1 LAVARQ
7 GARASRG
14 WMCRRAGAIVL
25 VLLFHAPLFA
35 QASSLLLPSAV
46 AYDAAG
52 DMFFVDTNR
61 NQVFEVS
68 LAGTL
73 TTVAGTGTQG
83 FGGDGAAATGAL
95 LNAPQGIAIGSD
107 GTVYVSDTGNQRIRA
122 ISNGQIA
129 TFAGTGIA
137 GFSGD
142 GASALAATLSKPTGL
157 AIDAQGALLLCDTD
171 NHRLRRISAGV
182 ITTVAGSGVQG
193 FAGDNAAATAAELDS
208 PAGVAVSADGSLYIA
223 DTHNHRLRLISPSG
237 IIQTFAGTGAAGYS
251 GDTGQATAAQLS
263 SPRSVTIDAAGD
275 VIFSDSNNHRIRS
288 INPQGTITT
297 IAGSNWQGLAADGS
311 VATGSPLNT
320 PRGVTLS
327 SFNAPVFADMPNY
340 LVREVAANGNI
351 YTIAIPQPP
360 RSSIV
365 TVTALPSITYGQGSA
380 TITVSGSVPTPQ
392 GTVKLLDN
400 GVTTNTATLSAGAT
414 TISLASL
421 NAGSHSLSSVYA
433 GDGLNPASTS
443 ATSTLQILQSAS
455 TTTLQTIGQSSY
467 AGLPLL
473 LTATVSPASAGNP
486 TGEVDFLDGTTLAAK
501 ATLVNGLATGTYLA
515 PAQGNHTVIAQYAGD
530 TNFLPSSSA
539 ATTVAIAAMPDFS
552 LSATSTSQTVQGGLI
567 ATYPLLVSSQGGA
580 FTGSVTFSVSGL
592 QAGSTASF
600 SPSLTVPGAN
610 GATVVMSIQTVPNTA
625 SSSPQPSPSQKQ
637 DNDTLAFLLA
647 MPLLLSRSLRR
658 RISQR
663 KLDILPIILSLL
675 LLGSL
680 GCGARTISSST
691 EGDKSYSLTITATST
706 NLAGASVAHTTVV
719 SLVVE

>member
-1 LAVARQ
+1 MAVAMQ

-14 WMCRRAGAIVL
+14 WMCRLAGVIVL
-25 VLLFHAPLFA
+25 MLLCHAPLFA
-35 QASSLLLPSAV
+35 QSASLLLPSAV

-52 DMFFVDTNR
+52 DLFFVDTNR

-73 TTVAGTGTQG
+73 TAVAGTGVQG
-83 FGGDGAAATGAL
+83 FGGDGAAAISAL
-95 LNAPQGIAIGSD
+95 LNAPQGIAVGPDNTI
-107 GTVYVSDTGNQRIRA
+107 YVSDTGNQRIRS

-157 AIDAQGALLLCDTD
+157 AIDAQGSLLLCDTS

-182 ITTVAGSGVQG
+182 ITTVAGSGIQG
-193 FAGDNAAATAAELDS
+193 FFGDNAAATAAELDS
-208 PAGVAVSADGSLYIA
+208 PTGVAVSANGSIYIA
-223 DTHNHRLRLISPSG
+223 DTHNHRLRVVNPNG
-237 IIQTFAGTGAAGYS
+237 IIQTFAGTGAPGYS
-251 GDTGQATAAQLS
+251 GDTGPATAAQLS
-263 SPRSVTIDAAGD
+263 SPRSVTVDSAGD
-275 VIFSDSNNHRIRS
+275 VIFADSNNHRIRS

-297 IAGSNWQGLAADGS
+297 IAGSSWQGLATDGS

-327 SFNAPVFADMPNY
+327 SFNAPVFADTPNH

-351 YTIAIPQPP
+351 YTIAIPQSP

-365 TVTALPSITYGQGSA
+365 TLTALPSIAYGQGSA

-392 GTVKLLDN
+392 GKVNLLDN
-400 GVTTNTATLSAGAT
+400 GVTTNTATLSAGST

-421 NAGSHSLSSVYA
+421 NAGSHSLSSIYA

-443 ATSTLQILQSAS
+443 ATSTLQIVQAAS
-455 TTTLQTIGQSSY
+455 TTALQPIGQSSY

-473 LTATVSPASAGNP
+473 LTATVSPSAAGNP

-501 ATLVNGLATGTYLA
+501 ATLVNGLATGAYLA
-515 PAQGNHTVIAQYAGD
+515 PAQGNHTVVAQYSGD

-539 ATTVAIAAMPDFS
+539 ATAVAIAAMPDFS
-552 LSATSTSQTVQGGLI
+552 LSATTTSQTVQGGLI
-567 ATYPLLVSSQGGA
+567 ATYPLLVSSQGGV

-600 SPSLTVPGAN
+600 SPSLTVPGVTGAN
-610 GATVVMSIQTVPNTA
+610 VTMSIQTVPNTA
-625 SSSPQPSPSQKQ
+625 SSSPQHSPQRLDS
-637 DNDTLAFLLA
+637 NSLAFFLA

-658 RISQR
+658 RILQR

-680 GCGARTISSST
+680 GCGARTLSSST
-691 EGDKSYSLTITATST
+691 EGNKSYSLTITATSA